1 MAKAKKSKKKVVKKA
16 GKAGK
21 PKKVKHA
28 AKASSKRSGKSAVK
42 DLSHIRKCPACGSDN
57 VVYVPKDD
65 NIVCNDCGEIFARLT
80 PEEEKKYEKV
90 SDVI

>member
-1 MAKAKKSKKKVVKKA
+1 MAKAKKSKKKAVKKA

-21 PKKVKHA
+21 SKKK
-28 AKASSKRSGKSAVK
+28 AKAGKGAK
-42 DLSHIRKCPACGSDN
+42 DLSKLGKCPACGSTN
-57 VVYVPKDD
+57 VVYVKRDD

-80 PEEEKKYEKV
+80 PDLEKKYEKV